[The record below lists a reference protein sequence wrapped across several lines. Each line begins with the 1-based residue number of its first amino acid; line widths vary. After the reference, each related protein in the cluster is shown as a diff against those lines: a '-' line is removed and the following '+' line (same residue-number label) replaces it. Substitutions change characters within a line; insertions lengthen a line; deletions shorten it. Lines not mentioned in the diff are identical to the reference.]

1 MENQRQKWVNL
12 IFTGV
17 AILVAAIAFIGLTR
31 IAAVNNLESSI
42 KQIDLIIRFGSI
54 AFGALVGFG
63 LYLNDKSNSF
73 MNEVVL
79 ELVRVSWPTPDETM
93 KATFLVICFVLIAGM
108 VLGGFDSLWAWI
120 MKLIL

>member
-31 IAAVNNLESSI
+31 IAAVNNLESSV

-54 AFGALVGFG
+54 LVGALVGLI
-63 LYLNDKSNSF
+63 LYFNDKSNAF

-79 ELVRVSWPTPDETM
+79 EMVRVTWPTAEDTM
-93 KATFLVICFVLIAGM
+93 KATFLVICFVLVAGM